1 MPNLSRF
8 PFRGRQLV
16 AGVALLLAALVAPSC
31 GAGPEAEAQDQNPR
45 FGVWKLRSDNPPP
58 YQNIMTY
65 APWGDGGMS
74 ITVATTNPEGESSE
88 WSYETLFDGEFRPVA
103 GIENSDTAVEIVD
116 ENSTRILNRR
126 DGHVYQVIINTLSE
140 DRNRIDNDYV
150 RMDAE
155 GRITRVTRATYDR
168 IED

>member
-8 PFRGRQLV
+8 PFRGRQLI
-16 AGVALLLAALVAPSC
+16 AGVALLLAALFAASC
-31 GAGPEAEAQDQNPR
+31 GGGPEAEAQDQNPR

-74 ITVATTNPEGESSE
+74 ITVATTNPEGETSE

-103 GIENSDTAVEIVD
+103 GIGNSDTAVEIVD

-140 DRNRIDNDYV
+140 DRNRIDNEYV
-150 RMDAE
+150 RMDGE
-155 GRITRVTRATYDR
+155 GRITRVTHATYDR